1 MRNYTGLALIINGV
15 EVPMVT
21 ASVIE
26 DYTDKAKT
34 ELKTT
39 ASFAKDAIRELR
51 KGNFKI
57 ALAQVQE
64 AEMHVQEAKVLLKEM
79 NHLIE
84 MESANN
90 NVRRATTLSNEINDR
105 ERELEELEKQLVK
118 VKEAA
123 TKETIPDPEKEQPP
137 ETNAN

>member
-1 MRNYTGLALIINGV
+1 MPNYTGFALIIIGD
-15 EVPMVT
+15 EIQMVT
-21 ASVIE
+21 ANVIE

-51 KGNFKI
+51 RGNFKI
-57 ALAQVQE
+57 SLAQVLE
-64 AEMHVQEAKVLLKEM
+64 AETHVQEAKVLLKEM

-84 MESANN
+84 METANN

-123 TKETIPDPEKEQPP
+123 TKETITNPEKEQPP
-137 ETNAN
+137 EPNM